1 MRSATGWIGL
11 VASDRLVTRRVA
23 AGEAV
28 FRQGDATVA
37 VYRVEQGRVRLVRHL
52 EDGSSVALH
61 VARAGDGFAEA
72 ALFSEIYHCDAVA
85 EVDAVLTQAPKADLL
100 AALEADSRASLAFAR
115 MLATQVRDLR
125 ARLEL
130 RNIRA
135 APERILAWLKLQAS
149 GTPPMVRLDRPWTEI
164 AAEIGLTHEAIY
176 RALAA
181 LERDGRIERAAGLVL
196 LNLPP
201 SPPAGEGRGKS
212 FPRISGP

>member
-1 MRSATGWIGL
+1 
-11 VASDRLVTRRVA
+11 
-23 AGEAV
+23 
-28 FRQGDATVA
+28 
-37 VYRVEQGRVRLVRHL
+37 VEQGRVRLVRHL

-72 ALFSEIYHCDAVA
+72 ALFADAYHCDAVT
-85 EVDAVLTQAPKADLL
+85 EVDAVLTQVPKAALL
-100 AALEADSRASLAFAR
+100 AALEADPRASLAFAR
-115 MLATQVRDLR
+115 MLAAQVRDLR

-149 GTPPMVRLDRPWTEI
+149 GTPPAVRLDRPWTEI

-181 LERDGRIERAAGLVL
+181 LEREGRIERAAGVV
-196 LNLPP
+196 
-201 SPPAGEGRGKS
+201 RVRT
-212 FPRISGP
+212 PRA

>member
-1 MRSATGWIGL
+1 VRSATGWIGL
-11 VASDRLVTRRVA
+11 VAPDRLVTRRVA

-72 ALFSEIYHCDAVA
+72 ALFSDVYHCDAVA

-100 AALEADSRASLAFAR
+100 AALEADPRASLAFAR

-149 GTPPMVRLDRPWTEI
+149 GTPPAVRLDRPWTEI

-181 LERDGRIERAAGLVL
+181 LERDGRIERAAGVVRVL
-196 LNLPP
+196 TP
-201 SPPAGEGRGKS
+201 RG
-212 FPRISGP
+212 